1 MKFGIIK
8 SKIDKIL
15 LESFSNKNEFK
26 SELKNFQNTILE
38 NKNLTKL
45 FWIYDELKN
54 KSNIDSTIVN
64 DYVNETINQYKNIVS
79 KINPKKLRKLE
90 LWVEGVDVE
99 NEYTDIDNLFSDSV
113 LTIEQKINSRKK
125 ITESLKRKVK
135 KEKESIN
142 LPISTM
148 VNIANKTI
156 KNYVQQL
163 DENTQG
169 KLLRFLSSDVTEME
183 SKYKVVKESVLNKLS
198 NIKQNSEEEVVT
210 KIDETISK
218 ITNEKFDKLNL
229 FRLEELDNSI

>member
-1 MKFGIIK
+1 
-8 SKIDKIL
+8 
-15 LESFSNKNEFK
+15 
-26 SELKNFQNTILE
+26 
-38 NKNLTKL
+38 
-45 FWIYDELKN
+45 
-54 KSNIDSTIVN
+54 
-64 DYVNETINQYKNIVS
+64 
-79 KINPKKLRKLE
+79 
-90 LWVEGVDVE
+90 
-99 NEYTDIDNLFSDSV
+99 
-113 LTIEQKINSRKK
+113 
-125 ITESLKRKVK
+125 
-135 KEKESIN
+135 
-142 LPISTM
+142 M

-163 DENTQG
+163 DENTKG

>member
-1 MKFGIIK
+1 M
-8 SKIDKIL
+8 

-163 DENTQG
+163 DENTKG

>member
-1 MKFGIIK
+1 
-8 SKIDKIL
+8 
-15 LESFSNKNEFK
+15 
-26 SELKNFQNTILE
+26 
-38 NKNLTKL
+38 
-45 FWIYDELKN
+45 
-54 KSNIDSTIVN
+54 
-64 DYVNETINQYKNIVS
+64 
-79 KINPKKLRKLE
+79 LRKLE

-163 DENTQG
+163 DENTKG

>member
-163 DENTQG
+163 DENTKG

>member
-163 DENTQG
+163 DENTKG
-169 KLLRFLSSDVTEME
+169 KLLRFLSSDISEME

>member
-1 MKFGIIK
+1 
-8 SKIDKIL
+8 
-15 LESFSNKNEFK
+15 
-26 SELKNFQNTILE
+26 
-38 NKNLTKL
+38 
-45 FWIYDELKN
+45 
-54 KSNIDSTIVN
+54 
-64 DYVNETINQYKNIVS
+64 VS

-163 DENTQG
+163 DENTKG

>member
-163 DENTQG
+163 DENTKG

-183 SKYKVVKESVLNKLS
+183 SKYKVVKESVLNKLT
-198 NIKQNSEEEVVT
+198 NIKENSEKEVVD
-210 KIDETISK
+210 KINETILK

-229 FRLEELDNSI
+229 FRLEELDSSI